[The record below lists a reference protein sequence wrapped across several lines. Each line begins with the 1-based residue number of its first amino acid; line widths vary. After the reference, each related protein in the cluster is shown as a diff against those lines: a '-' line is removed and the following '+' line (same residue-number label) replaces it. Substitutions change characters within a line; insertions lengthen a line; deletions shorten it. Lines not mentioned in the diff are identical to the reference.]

1 MKYKLSMS
9 SNLKVDLFTPRIS
22 LFCFIN
28 FSEQI
33 QLLSTMT
40 CQLFKIILSKPQ
52 EHWLSQLI
60 FVLHFISASVSTFH
74 TTGSRC
80 HKQRKL
86 VAIKV
91 LPVFYVGHQRPDI
104 SEFDLVVCSNT
115 LFFSLPE
122 LYKYS
127 RSSLTELGVLR
138 LSLTWSDLDL
148 SRAE

>member
-1 MKYKLSMS
+1 MFYLHPGFLCFVLS
-9 SNLKVDLFTPRIS
+9 TS
-22 LFCFIN
+22 LF
-28 FSEQI
+28 EQI

-40 CQLFKIILSKPQ
+40 CQLFKIVLSKPQ

-91 LPVFYVGHQRPDI
+91 LPMFYVGHQRPDI

-115 LFFSLPE
+115 LLLPLPE

-127 RSSLTELGVLR
+127 RSSLTELGVLG